1 MALRP
6 PSRYWLLI
14 AAVNGLI
21 AVAAGAFGAH
31 GLRGHVA
38 ASDMAVFQTAA
49 QYQMYH
55 ALALLGVAWL
65 AEKHPL
71 AWQITAAGWGFL
83 AGIILFC
90 GSLYALSLTGSRA
103 FVWLTPAGGVFLLGG
118 WTLLALAGLRLP
130 RP

>member
-1 MALRP
+1 MSAF
-6 PSRYWLLI
+6 
-14 AAVNGLI
+14 NGLI

-31 GLRGHVA
+31 GLREHVS

-65 AEKHPL
+65 AEKYPL
-71 AWQITAAGWGFL
+71 VWQVTAAGWGFL
-83 AGIILFC
+83 AGIILFS
-90 GSLYALSLTGSRA
+90 GSLYALSLTGSHA
-103 FVWLTPAGGVFLLGG
+103 FVWLTPAGGVLLMGG
-118 WTLLALAGLRLP
+118 WTLLALAALRLP